1 MDNHLRCRFSEGSIT
16 LPEGYQ
22 EQTVNII
29 TAPNAPALNISRDSL
44 DEGESLTDYLVRQ
57 KELLKKGLR
66 DWQLL
71 DEQPAVLGDNL
82 LSGTALFSRYRPKK
96 EQQVYQYQAVFLLDD
111 RKALI
116 FTLSAHQALSESER
130 QWLDGCLKSFQ
141 LPH

>member
-1 MDNHLRCRFSEGSIT
+1 M
-16 LPEGYQ
+16 
-22 EQTVNII
+22 
-29 TAPNAPALNISRDSL
+29 
-44 DEGESLTDYLVRQ
+44 
-57 KELLKKGLR
+57 R